1 MSLIKE
7 AGRTALLTA
16 LLPTGILGL
25 AGLLAT
31 PAMAAA
37 PTDPRLPALV
47 RTPFSANGQTLFADI
62 SEDVAGNAVAGLL
75 EVPAGTAAYLSIQQC
90 TLNETGC
97 VNVPGSIRSYPAGST
112 NTRPVTGSVT
122 PAKGSTYRTCAIVN
136 VGGTTGGGCSNWVF
150 QGGQAFLSTVSL
162 VRQSGGITSRI
173 DTRSLNGQMESLQL
187 DTWICNGAGANCSVV
202 AQRTIT
208 SYLPPYA
215 YAWTSTAPSV
225 PASFG
230 HTYKACAIMSVQGA
244 IAGAC
249 TPLVV
254 V

>member
-1 MSLIKE
+1 MTLLKE
-7 AGRTALLTA
+7 AGRTAVLTA
-16 LLPTGILGL
+16 LVPTGILSLVGVL
-25 AGLLAT
+25 AA
-31 PAMAAA
+31 PAMAV
-37 PTDPRLPALV
+37 PTSPRLPAPV
-47 RTPFSANGQTLFADI
+47 RTPFSVHGQNLFADI
-62 SEDVAGNAVAGLL
+62 SEDIAGNAVAGLL
-75 EVPAGTAAYLSIQQC
+75 EVPAGTAAYVSIQQC
-90 TLNETGC
+90 TLNETDC
-97 VNVPGSIRSYPAGST
+97 VNVPGSIRSYPAGSSD
-112 NTRPVTGSVT
+112 TRPVTGSVT
-122 PAKGSTYRTCAIVN
+122 PVKGDTYRTCAIVN

-150 QGGQAFLSTVSL
+150 QGGQAFLSAVSL
-162 VRQSGGITSRI
+162 VRQSGGISSRI

-215 YAWTSTAPSV
+215 SAWTSATPWVS
-225 PASFG
+225 ASFG

-254 V
+254 A